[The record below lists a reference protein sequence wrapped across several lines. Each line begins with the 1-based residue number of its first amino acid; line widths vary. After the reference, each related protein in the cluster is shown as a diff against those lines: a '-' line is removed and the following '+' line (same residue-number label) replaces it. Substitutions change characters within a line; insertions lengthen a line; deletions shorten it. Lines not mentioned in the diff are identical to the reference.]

1 MQTQATNSTPKLTIV
16 GENGSIATKPIMELD
31 PWEIADL
38 LICKRGEQLIS
49 IEFAT
54 DDEFDAWVK
63 TNSIPI
69 KENGISGWTFDD
81 RCRLV
86 NYVLAN
92 GVTLEFVDGTT
103 LPNTNKNNSDNVDGV
118 VSEAKGE

>member
-1 MQTQATNSTPKLTIV
+1 MQTPVTSNTQKPTNG
-16 GENGSIATKPIMELD
+16 GESGLSAMKPLELD

-63 TNSIPI
+63 TNSIPVA
-69 KENGISGWTFDD
+69 ENGITYWSFDD
-81 RCRLV
+81 RCRLI
-86 NYVLAN
+86 NHVLAN
-92 GVTLEFVDGTT
+92 GGVLQFADRTRIPEQ
-103 LPNTNKNNSDNVDGV
+103 PETNSENSPETA
-118 VSEAKGE
+118 SEVE